1 MKGLIVKN
9 ISDLY
14 TIKSQEKL
22 YNCKAKGIFRK
33 KGLIPTVG
41 DEVLFDENKLII
53 TDILERKNI
62 LVRPPVANIDQS
74 LIVMS
79 TINPNFSTYL
89 VDKLILMSELNN
101 IRPIILVTKV
111 DLEDN
116 IDELLSYYQK
126 IGYKVIKNDNL
137 EEVMNILKNKITVIT
152 GQSGVGK
159 STLINKL
166 DNSLSLKTNDIS
178 LALGRGKHTTR
189 HTELYDIANGYI
201 IDTPGFSSLYLN
213 VSKEQIRDNI
223 IEFNDYKCKY
233 KDCMHINED
242 ECVIKK
248 LVKENIILKS
258 RYENYVKFINEIK
271 NIY

>member
-14 TIKSQEKL
+14 TIKSQDN
-22 YNCKAKGIFRK
+22 YYDCKAKGIFRK
-33 KGLIPTVG
+33 KGLVPTVG
-41 DEVLFDENKLII
+41 DMVIFDENKLII
-53 TDILERKNI
+53 TDILDRKNI
-62 LVRPPVANIDQS
+62 LVRPPVANIDQA

-89 VDKLILMSELNN
+89 VDKLIIMCELNK
-101 IRPIILVTKV
+101 IKPVLVITKV

-116 IDELLSYYQK
+116 INLLLNYYQK
-126 IGYKVIKNDNL
+126 IGYKVIKNNNL
-137 EEVMNILKNKITVIT
+137 EELKSILKDRITVIT

-166 DNSLSLKTNDIS
+166 DNTLSLKTNEIS
-178 LALGRGKHTTR
+178 FALGRGRHTTR
-189 HTELYDIANGYI
+189 HTELYNIANGYI

-213 VSKEQIRDNI
+213 ATKEQIRNNI
-223 IEFNDYKCKY
+223 IEFKNHNCKY

-242 ECVIKK
+242 ECEIKR
-248 LVKENIILKS
+248 LVKEDVILKS
-258 RYENYVKFINEIK
+258 RYENYIKFINEIK